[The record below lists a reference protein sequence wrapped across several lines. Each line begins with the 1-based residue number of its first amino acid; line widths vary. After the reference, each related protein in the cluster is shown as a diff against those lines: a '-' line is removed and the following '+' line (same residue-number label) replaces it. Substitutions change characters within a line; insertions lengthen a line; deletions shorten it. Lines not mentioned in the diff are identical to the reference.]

1 MHHEL
6 IADIQARFATLA
18 NPQAA
23 VSMRAYMRN
32 QFPFFGIVTPTRR
45 SALIDFKKLPLAQ
58 EPLLTLVQQLWQLPE
73 REYRYAAI
81 DLLAMHRKQL
91 DESAIPALL
100 ALARQDAWWD
110 TVDNLSS
117 VINRIIRCFP
127 AAQAQ
132 MDEALK
138 YDNFWTRRTAMIHQ
152 LGWRDATDETRLFD
166 YALTLA
172 PESEFF
178 IRKAIGWALRD
189 YARWQPEAV
198 RAFVLAHREGLSSLT
213 VREAMKH
220 FESSG
225 GRR

>member
-1 MHHEL
+1 MPPEL
-6 IADIQARFATLA
+6 MADIQTRFSTLGC
-18 NPQAA
+18 PQAA

-32 QFPFFGIVTPTRR
+32 QFPFLGIATPARR
-45 SALIDFKKLPLAQ
+45 AALTDFKKHPLAQ
-58 EPLLTLVQQLWQLPE
+58 ESLLTLVQQLWQLPE

-81 DLLAMHRKQL
+81 DLLAMHSKQL
-91 DESAIPALL
+91 DDSAIPALL

-138 YDNFWTRRTAMIHQ
+138 YDSFWTRRTAMIHQ
-152 LGWRDATDETRLFD
+152 LGWRDATDEARLFD

-198 RAFVLAHREGLSSLT
+198 RSFVLLHREELSSLT

-220 FESSG
+220 LGASG
-225 GRR
+225 GMG